1 MKRKLSEA
9 AQPGHPQ
16 GGGASR
22 LLAVWRLVRMAF
34 GLFWAGS
41 ACGQDGTLQITYEL
55 VLDQA
60 PPVHCQASLE
70 SGRGYSVFHW
80 NNTAGGSAII
90 TGDFGAMQVVVRDT
104 DPVGT
109 VNFVDGSV
117 DSLYT
122 RGTAFNSPY
131 LLAEPLPEIDWKL
144 EAETR
149 ELGGLA
155 VHKARARFRGRNYTA
170 WYCLDIPVPVGPWKL
185 RGLPGAILEAY
196 DDESFFHAVFTALK
210 RGPEAFEPDPE
221 RFLTGEVIDL
231 AGFRAMQ
238 QNMAGELIRK
248 IRSKLPRGAHLSVEE
263 TSADFLERE
272 FGGE

>member
-9 AQPGHPQ
+9 VLPGHPWEW
-16 GGGASR
+16 GAPR
-22 LLAVWRLVRMAF
+22 LLPYCRFVRMA
-34 GLFWAGS
+34 LVVLWAFS
-41 ACGQDGTLQITYEL
+41 ARGQDGTLRITYDL
-55 VLDQA
+55 VLDQS
-60 PPVHCQASLE
+60 PPLQCQASLA
-70 SGRGYSVFHW
+70 SGQGYSIFHW
-80 NNTAGGSAII
+80 NNTAGGSEI
-90 TGDFGAMQVVVRDT
+90 TTDDFGAMRVVVRDT

-109 VNFVDGSV
+109 VNFVDSRA

-131 LLAEPLPEIDWKL
+131 LLAEPLPEIGWKL

-149 ELGGLA
+149 QLGGLA
-155 VHKARARFRGRNYTA
+155 VYKAQARFRGRNYTA
-170 WYCLDIPVPVGPWKL
+170 WYCPDIPVPVGPWKL
-185 RGLPGAILEAY
+185 HGLPGAILEAY

-210 RGPEAFEPDPE
+210 RSPEPFVPDPGLF
-221 RFLTGEVIDL
+221 RTGEVIDL

-263 TSADFLERE
+263 TSAGFLERE